1 MPWSSKA
8 ARFSVGPPST
18 TSFDRPLLAATA
30 ICHCPSRSK
39 RDPGLET
46 AGNLANVGLKLWP
59 KRREVEMSDNRHLTC
74 ADWVGCVFALIL
86 SLGALPAN
94 AGVLSTTDVLA
105 KTGQS
110 IDAWGAAWWQNA
122 FVHPDLLGD
131 TTGEFG
137 YLGNVGG
144 PVFFAEG
151 SGGDPVSLSY
161 TVPNNQYILLPVATY
176 IWTFFDPCASVGC
189 ARTIVNSFVS
199 GITDAF
205 ASIDGVPVADL
216 TSHLVTVDTTTPFV
230 FQVDAG
236 PIGPD
241 GYGGILDAVQGG
253 LWLMLDPLSS
263 GMHTLTFGAPFRPS
277 IRPPATFSM
286 DPSNWRQIC
295 SLRQCQSRP
304 PLSCCVEAWHWHS
317 ACGGR
322 VPRPPSSGRPL
333 AYSHS
338 GAPE

>member
-1 MPWSSKA
+1 MPSQCRHPGRRTAWSLACA
-8 ARFSVGPPST
+8 ATISRWTPASTSFASARVRPESAMSTRPSGRLIST
-18 TSFDRPLLAATA
+18 TSAHDPSPSAPLSTSLKTQATYPPSVRERARKYPTAVAPPISRRSPRQRRFA
-30 ICHCPSRSK
+30 IAQAGQK

-59 KRREVEMSDNRHLTC
+59 KRREVEMSDNRHPTC

-161 TVPNNQYILLPVATY
+161 
-176 IWTFFDPCASVGC
+176 
-189 ARTIVNSFVS
+189 
-199 GITDAF
+199 
-205 ASIDGVPVADL
+205 
-216 TSHLVTVDTTTPFV
+216 
-230 FQVDAG
+230 
-236 PIGPD
+236 
-241 GYGGILDAVQGG
+241 
-253 LWLMLDPLSS
+253 
-263 GMHTLTFGAPFRPS
+263 
-277 IRPPATFSM
+277 
-286 DPSNWRQIC
+286 
-295 SLRQCQSRP
+295 
-304 PLSCCVEAWHWHS
+304 
-317 ACGGR
+317 
-322 VPRPPSSGRPL
+322 
-333 AYSHS
+333 
-338 GAPE
+338 

>member
-1 MPWSSKA
+1 
-8 ARFSVGPPST
+8 
-18 TSFDRPLLAATA
+18 
-30 ICHCPSRSK
+30 
-39 RDPGLET
+39 
-46 AGNLANVGLKLWP
+46 
-59 KRREVEMSDNRHLTC
+59 MSDNRHPTC
-74 ADWVGCVFALIL
+74 ADWIGCVFALIL

-94 AGVLSTTDVLA
+94 AGVLSSTDVLA

-263 GMHTLTFGAPFRPS
+263 GMHTLTFGATVPS
-277 IRPPATFSM
+277 L
-286 DPSNWRQIC
+286 DPSTGDVLDGSIELATNLQLTAVPEP
-295 SLRQCQSRP
+295 STVVL
-304 PLSCCVEAWHWHS
+304 L
-317 ACGGR
+317 CGGLALAFGLR
-322 VPRPPSSGRPL
+322 RSRAATTKQRKTPRLLSFR
-333 AYSHS
+333 
-338 GAPE
+338 GAGVTYPKTGAQHISDH

>member
-1 MPWSSKA
+1 
-8 ARFSVGPPST
+8 
-18 TSFDRPLLAATA
+18 
-30 ICHCPSRSK
+30 
-39 RDPGLET
+39 
-46 AGNLANVGLKLWP
+46 
-59 KRREVEMSDNRHLTC
+59 MSDNRHPTC

-94 AGVLSTTDVLA
+94 AGVLSTTHVLA

-263 GMHTLTFGAPFRPS
+263 GMHTLTFGAVHRRRSRWIHRIGDKSAAYGSARAVHRCLAVWRPGIG
-277 IRPPATFSM
+277 IRPAEVACRDHQAAE
-286 DPSNWRQIC
+286 DPG
-295 SLRQCQSRP
+295 P
-304 PLSCCVEAWHWHS
+304 
-317 ACGGR
+317 
-322 VPRPPSSGRPL
+322 
-333 AYSHS
+333 
-338 GAPE
+338 